1 MLLGITSQMYVRKL
15 SEQQNS
21 IKCSLKQSWYKTP
34 DVAVSLRRLFW
45 IPESV
50 TLHSCYH
57 KTSNLIYFFNMHAI
71 CLLLVELLPHCIAH
85 VSGWISGIHG
95 IGVVCCHCTELGCE
109 CKSLI
114 YTGMEFL
121 NLCES
126 AQNVSVCS
134 GSLLKNNDV
143 LVE

>member
-1 MLLGITSQMYVRKL
+1 
-15 SEQQNS
+15 
-21 IKCSLKQSWYKTP
+21 
-34 DVAVSLRRLFW
+34 
-45 IPESV
+45 
-50 TLHSCYH
+50 
-57 KTSNLIYFFNMHAI
+57 MHEI
-71 CLLLVELLPHCIAH
+71 CLLLVELLPRCIAH
-85 VSGWISGIHG
+85 VSGIHG

-109 CKSLI
+109 CKSLL

-134 GSLLKNNDV
+134 GCLLKSNCF